1 MIRFLL
7 LLFVIAAALVIAGTV
22 SDLVLMLGR
31 LDGPAALVGG
41 MVVFAVVFFIVLRLV
56 GRYTGIR
63 IFGFDRD

>member
-1 MIRFLL
+1 MTRFILL
-7 LLFVIAAALVIAGTV
+7 LIVITTALLIAGTV

-41 MVVFAVVFFIVLRLV
+41 MVVFAVVFFSVIHIV